1 MQLSKRE
8 IQILLRLLDTEN
20 SMTTKQIAELFQVS
34 VRTVKYDLDN
44 IRIWLREQDYE
55 LNSKRSKGIWL
66 ELSEVTRMELKN
78 ELLEVDRFEL
88 YPDQELRLNH
98 IILSMLLAEGPLTS
112 HQLASELMVSANTI
126 HSDLDKIEQVLL
138 PYHLMLNRQNR
149 QGFSIQGDE
158 GKIRLLMEVITQK
171 GITEYDIFQI
181 MKQLT
186 RSQNAGRYEL
196 YVGNNTSFREYYEI
210 ALNEMADLLDPAL
223 LDQFNYSE
231 LLAII
236 VRVAIAVVRMQIGR
250 SIGSYKVL
258 QNQTLLLQKK
268 ELPFLLMQR
277 VFAHYE
283 LPLLEEEYIYIHSD
297 VFEKADQQD
306 IVKLTRSLIEDV
318 SNELD
323 EPFKQDQQLFTNLFA
338 HLSLR
343 LTRKHLFINE
353 YNPFVDDIKAK
364 HPQLF
369 ASIKKASS
377 NGIEGSALLIND
389 SFIAYIALHFL
400 VSYEK
405 DRQESNLVRIVYVC
419 STGIGVTNLIQ
430 QKISEE
436 LHGIEIASFA
446 SVLNANEVILKTN
459 PDLVISIFP
468 IEGIDRP
475 FVKVNPL
482 PTENDIEL
490 IREEVKKLNT
500 QQKKTMPRLI
510 PREQVGERQGAEEE
524 SRDIIVKAYIIY
536 EELLRSLGPKLN
548 QTYQEAFLLHVMLMV
563 HRITFDSQYQSEGN
577 IDTET
582 LLIHQEV
589 VRKIESIF
597 AQNELVVNRA
607 EITAL
612 LQYIQEEPE

>member
-8 IQILLRLLDTEN
+8 IQILLRLLDTES
-20 SMTTKQIAELFQVS
+20 SMTTKQLAEIFQVS
-34 VRTVKYDLDN
+34 IRTVKYDLDN
-44 IRIWLREQDYE
+44 IRVWLREQDYD

-66 ELSEVTRMELKN
+66 ELSDVARMELKN

-98 IILSMLLAEGPLTS
+98 IILSLLLAEGPLTS
-112 HQLASELMVSANTI
+112 HQLASDLMVSANTI
-126 HSDLDKIEQVLL
+126 HSDLDKIEELVV
-138 PYHLMLNRQNR
+138 PYHLILSRQNR

-158 GKIRLLMEVITQK
+158 GKIRLLMEFITQK

-186 RSQNAGRYEL
+186 RSQSTGRYEL
-196 YVGNNTSFREYYEI
+196 YVGNNTRFREYYEI
-210 ALNEMADLLDPAL
+210 ALSEMAELLDPTL

-231 LLAII
+231 LLSIT

-250 SIGSYKVL
+250 TIGSYKVL
-258 QNQTLLLQKK
+258 QNQQLLLQKK

-277 VFAHYE
+277 VFGHYE
-283 LPLLEEEYIYIHSD
+283 LPLLEEEYIYIYSD
-297 VFEKADQQD
+297 VFGKADQQD
-306 IVKLTRSLIEDV
+306 IVKLTRRLIEDV
-318 SNELD
+318 SDEME

-364 HPQLF
+364 YPQLF

-377 NGIEGSALLIND
+377 HVIEGSALLIND

-405 DRQESNLVRIVYVC
+405 DRQESSLVRIVYVC

-446 SVLNANEVILKTN
+446 SVLNANEVILKKN

-482 PTENDIEL
+482 PTESDIEL

-500 QQKKTMPRLI
+500 QQKKTLPRLI
-510 PREQVGERQGAEEE
+510 PREQSGERQGVEEE
-524 SRDIIVKAYIIY
+524 SRDVIVKAYIVY
-536 EELLRSLGPKLN
+536 EELLRSLGTKLN
-548 QTYQEAFLLHVMLMV
+548 QTYQEAFLLHVLLMV
-563 HRITFDSQYQSEGN
+563 HRITFDSQYQNEGN

-582 LLIHQEV
+582 LMAHQEIV
-589 VRKIESIF
+589 CRIESVF

-612 LQYIQEEPE
+612 LQYIQEEKV